1 MNMELLG
8 LFILLNI
15 VNVIIQTVKSLATIK
30 GGKWTAALVNAGA
43 YGLYTIV
50 LVYTMCD
57 LPLMWKALVVALCNL
72 VGVFIVKLIEEK
84 STKDKLWKIE
94 VTVRNSAVEELHS
107 KMAEVSDHYVT
118 VGKNTKFEFY
128 CETQAESKMVKDIV
142 KEYGA
147 KYFVA
152 ESKIL

>member
-1 MNMELLG
+1 MADLNKFVEEIESLSVVEL
-8 LFILLNI
+8 N
-15 VNVIIQTVKSLATIK
+15 
-30 GGKWTAALVNAGA
+30 
-43 YGLYTIV
+43 
-50 LVYTMCD
+50 D
-57 LPLMWKALVVALCNL
+57 L
-72 VGVFIVKLIEEK
+72 VKLIEEK
-84 STKDKLWKIE
+84 STRDKLWKIE

-107 KMAEVSDHYVT
+107 KMAEVSHHYVP